1 MIWHARQSVP
11 LVRSNPGR
19 ALMIIWAREG
29 VFATRAQ
36 SSGRALKL
44 IKAREAVVAT
54 RAQTS
59 QASVDNSK
67 GTLGGLCHKG
77 AVIASELFL

>member
-11 LVRSNPGR
+11 LVRSNPGQ

-36 SSGRALKL
+36 SSGRALL
-44 IKAREAVVAT
+44 MIIAR
-54 RAQTS
+54 
-59 QASVDNSK
+59 
-67 GTLGGLCHKG
+67 
-77 AVIASELFL
+77 

>member
-11 LVRSNPGR
+11 LVRSNPGQ

-36 SSGRALKL
+36 SSRASFANNNSTRGGR
-44 IKAREAVVAT
+44 
-54 RAQTS
+54 
-59 QASVDNSK
+59 
-67 GTLGGLCHKG
+67 CHEG
-77 AVIASELFL
+77 ADIAGEH